1 MSDKAFI
8 DTNIFIYI
16 QRTDDPQK
24 KLVSEQAAAFFDCV
38 VSTQVLNELCN
49 IFTKKYPVP
58 VDNLQRLLASI
69 HDNCDLIT
77 VTEDFVTEALNYH
90 HKFSLSYFDALMV
103 VAALKANCK
112 YLVTEDMQDG
122 LSIEGKLTILDIFSV
137 CPQSRLL
144 CEQTLQFLVLRT
156 TKLHFLKVVCP

>member
-8 DTNIFIYI
+8 DTNIFVYI

-24 KLVSEQAAAFFDCV
+24 KLVSEQTTAFFDCV

-58 VDNLQRLLASI
+58 VDNIQRLLTSI
-69 HDNCDLIT
+69 HDNCELIT
-77 VTEDFVTEALNYH
+77 VTEDFVTEALDYH
-90 HKFSLSYFDALMV
+90 HKFFISYFDALMV
-103 VAALKANCK
+103 VAALKAGSK

-122 LSIEGKLTILDIFSV
+122 LVIDGKLTILNIFNHTDMLIPMQP
-137 CPQSRLL
+137 C
-144 CEQTLQFLVLRT
+144 LVSAPV
-156 TKLHFLKVVCP
+156 LK

>member
-8 DTNIFIYI
+8 DTNIFVYI

-24 KLVSEQAAAFFDCV
+24 KLVSEQAAGFFDCV

-58 VDNLQRLLASI
+58 VDEIQRLLTSI
-69 HDNCDLIT
+69 RGNCELIT

-90 HKFSLSYFDALMV
+90 HKFSISYFDALMV
-103 VAALKANCK
+103 VAALKADSK
-112 YLVTEDMQDG
+112 YLVTEDMRDG
-122 LSIEGKLTILDIFSV
+122 LVIDGTLTILNIFNHTDMLNQV
-137 CPQSRLL
+137 
-144 CEQTLQFLVLRT
+144 
-156 TKLHFLKVVCP
+156 